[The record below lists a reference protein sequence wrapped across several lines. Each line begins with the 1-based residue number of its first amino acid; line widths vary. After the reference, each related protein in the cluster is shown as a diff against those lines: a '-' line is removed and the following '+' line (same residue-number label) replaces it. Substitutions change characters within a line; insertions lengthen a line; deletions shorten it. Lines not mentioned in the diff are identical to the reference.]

1 MDLLFFAKHLFA
13 AVFGSGAPIP
23 MHRGAG
29 KFPKVTKPSGDHYT
43 RAEIETAAIPMMIS
57 IIRVARA
64 RSVAGGPQLAPRRS
78 PICWSLAARP
88 GRDH

>member
-29 KFPKVTKPSGDHYT
+29 KFPKQTLGRPLYSCRNRDGRYPDDDQRHSG
-43 RAEIETAAIPMMIS
+43 
-57 IIRVARA
+57 
-64 RSVAGGPQLAPRRS
+64 G
-78 PICWSLAARP
+78 ARP
-88 GRDH
+88 QSCRRAATCSKKVPDLLEFSGSARP